1 MKDLTKEHS
10 GGRIV
15 ITDDNENEIDYSGIP
30 DKVQEVCQ
38 NWFLKSSCI
47 REVLPRIYLE
57 LCLVSSHK
65 FMQRKVHQSDL
76 VRLAKMLRGI
86 AEPICNSY
94 TCAYLARVG
103 HDIDPYEKEYLLIML
118 EFCLKHW
125 TNAHKNPNNK
135 NMPKEEYFDLFEPA
149 IDWIF

>member
-1 MKDLTKEHS
+1 
-10 GGRIV
+10 
-15 ITDDNENEIDYSGIP
+15 
-30 DKVQEVCQ
+30 
-38 NWFLKSSCI
+38 
-47 REVLPRIYLE
+47 
-57 LCLVSSHK
+57 
-65 FMQRKVHQSDL
+65 
-76 VRLAKMLRGI
+76 MLRGI